1 MRLIARLLLPA
12 ALAVIAAPDASAS
25 DWQWA
30 FGGNM
35 QYDWLRTDEN
45 DRLSQ
50 LSDVRRTRFSLNAKA
65 PAGFDAKVEYD
76 VHANIWTD
84 VWVRWRGEGHGV
96 RVGQYKQPMFLDE
109 LTSDRYTLFMEQG
122 LPSSF
127 ALARR
132 IGAEYSY
139 ATPHWR
145 FSLSAY
151 DGNLRGLQKGAGGVG
166 RAVWTPWAQPGDL
179 LHLALS
185 AGSESPDGDIARF
198 SSRVEQ
204 SGIGRTRLDT
214 GVLTGVDRIRRT
226 GLEALW
232 IRGPFTAQG
241 EYLRADL
248 SRRNAGDAALGGW
261 YAQLGWFVSGDH
273 SSYKDGALEIPD
285 LGEDGRAVEI
295 AARIS
300 ALDLDDGSVRG
311 GDTRNYTLGANWYLG
326 KHVRLAANYVHVDGE
341 RRGADVQPDVLEA
354 RVMLT
359 F

>member
-1 MRLIARLLLPA
+1 MRPIARLLLPA
-12 ALAVIAAPDASAS
+12 TLMLATATDASAS

-30 FGGNM
+30 VGGNM
-35 QYDWLRTDEN
+35 QYDWLRTEEN
-45 DRLSQ
+45 ERLAQ
-50 LSDVRRTRFSLNAKA
+50 LSDVRRTRISLGFKA
-65 PAGFDAKVEYD
+65 PAGFDAKVEFD

-84 VWVRWRGEGHGV
+84 AWVRWRGDGHGMKI
-96 RVGQYKQPMFLDE
+96 GQYKQPMFLDE

-122 LPSSF
+122 LPGSF

-132 IGAEYSY
+132 LGAEYTY

-145 FSLSAY
+145 FSLSGY
-151 DGNLRGLQKGAGGVG
+151 DGNLRGLQQGAGMVG
-166 RAVWTPWAQPGDL
+166 RVVWTPWADAGNL

-185 AGSESPDGDIARF
+185 AGSESPDGDVARF

-214 GVLTGVDRIRRT
+214 GTLAGVDKIRRT

-248 SRRNAGDAALGGW
+248 SRDAAGDAALGGW

-273 SSYKDGALEIPD
+273 TSYKDGALEIPD

-300 ALDLDDGSVRG
+300 ELDLDDGSVRG

-341 RRGADVQPDVLEA
+341 RRGVDVQPDVLEA

>member
-1 MRLIARLLLPA
+1 MRPIARLLLPT
-12 ALAVIAAPDASAS
+12 ALVLATTTGASAS

-35 QYDWLRTDEN
+35 QYDWLRTDE
-45 DRLSQ
+45 DGQLTQ
-50 LSDVRRTRFSLNAKA
+50 LSDMRRSRFSLNMKA
-65 PAGFDAKVEYD
+65 PAGFDAKLEYD
-76 VHANIWTD
+76 VHANTWTD
-84 VWVRWRGEGHGV
+84 AWLRWRSEGHAV

-109 LTSDRYTLFMEQG
+109 LTSDRYTMFMEQG
-122 LPSSF
+122 LPASF

-132 IGAEYSY
+132 IGAEYVY
-139 ATPHWR
+139 ALPNWR
-145 FSLSAY
+145 FSLSGY
-151 DGNLRGLQKGAGGVG
+151 DGNLRGLQKGAGAVS
-166 RAVWTPWAQPGDL
+166 RVVWTPWAQPGDL

-185 AGSESPDGDIARF
+185 AGSESPDGDLARF
-198 SSRVEQ
+198 ASRAEQ

-214 GVLTGVDRIRRT
+214 GTLAGVDRIRRT

-232 IRGPFTAQG
+232 IRGPFTVQG

-248 SRRNAGDAALGGW
+248 SRPDANDSALDGW

-273 SSYKDGALEIPD
+273 SAYKDGALDIPD

-295 AARIS
+295 AARIGE
-300 ALDLDDGSVRG
+300 LDLDDGSVRG

-341 RRGADVQPDVLEA
+341 RRGVDVQPDVLEA